1 MLDVRITVDE
11 KDWDTIRSQT
21 RDIET
26 EFQEKRKFQPINHPY
41 TYVEASV
48 SIDEAEF
55 PQVGIRKKVHWFAK
69 FQPLPQQKSDIE
81 GLTNLTFNNNQQD
94 SGLMI
99 KFMSYALFNQAGSP
113 APRCT
118 WPR

>member
-11 KDWDTIRSQT
+11 KDWDAIRFQT

-26 EFQEKRKFQPINHPY
+26 ESQEKRKFQPINHPY

-55 PQVGIRKKVHWFAK
+55 PQVGIRKKSSLVRKIPAVTSTKKRYWGPDQPD
-69 FQPLPQQKSDIE
+69 FQ
-81 GLTNLTFNNNQQD
+81 
-94 SGLMI
+94 
-99 KFMSYALFNQAGSP
+99 
-113 APRCT
+113 
-118 WPR
+118 